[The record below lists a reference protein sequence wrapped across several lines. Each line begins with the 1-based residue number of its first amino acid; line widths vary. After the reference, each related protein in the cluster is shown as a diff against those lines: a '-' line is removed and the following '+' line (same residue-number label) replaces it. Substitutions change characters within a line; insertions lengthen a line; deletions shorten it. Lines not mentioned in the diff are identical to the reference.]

1 MGLRFGFM
9 VLVRVLGVWIRL
21 RVWIKVLVLKV
32 WIRVKVWV
40 RFGFKF

>member
-1 MGLRFGFM
+1 M